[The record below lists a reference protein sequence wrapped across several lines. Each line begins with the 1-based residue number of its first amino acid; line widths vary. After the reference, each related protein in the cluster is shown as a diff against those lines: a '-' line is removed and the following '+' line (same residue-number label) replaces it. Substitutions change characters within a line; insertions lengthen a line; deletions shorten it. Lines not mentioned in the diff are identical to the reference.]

1 MEAIMIGG
9 IVVLAVGGY
18 YSVVDFVN
26 DLGMCAGR
34 VKATGR
40 KLPVSQRYVVTVTP
54 QTGIKKMAGMH
65 I

>member
-9 IVVLAVGGY
+9 LAVLAVGGY
-18 YSVVDFVN
+18 YTAIDFIN
-26 DLGMCAGR
+26 DLGIRGKRIETAA
-34 VKATGR
+34 K
-40 KLPVSQRYVVTVTP
+40 KLPVSRHYSVSP